1 MNPYDFARI
10 DWDKH
15 PVLKKPLWHN
25 RFAGNKDQPVYSG
38 QLEVDIDVLTPLFI
52 VDPRDDPA
60 DDREPARSL
69 KNENGDYIIPGS
81 SLKGL
86 LRNLVETLGNG
97 CLTLF
102 DGEYDRRQ
110 VNYRHK
116 VDRAFQHC
124 RDNTQL
130 CIACRTFGMLN
141 EREGRGNVFLGKVN
155 ISDAIANYSVLYDPF
170 YTGVLVEPKPRH
182 SDFYLDEPQERIAGR
197 KFYFHH
203 SPNGRPISTD
213 KPQWMGGKP
222 ANRYIEPLARDT
234 QFHFRID
241 FTNLEEDEF
250 GALLLA
256 VVLEEDMRHKIGY
269 GKPLGMGSVE
279 LIPTKLTLIDYST
292 RYTNWQDGQG
302 KTVFVAQQR
311 WDEIGRHLD
320 IFYDNHLQEL
330 AMEDLRRIWRFPP
343 EAGTDY
349 YYPSKRDWF
358 DKPISKGKRIAD
370 TRGVPRQR

>member
-10 DWDKH
+10 DWERPPERRK
-15 PVLKKPLWHN
+15 PVWHN
-25 RFAGNKDQPVYSG
+25 RLVGSTGQKLYSG

-52 VDPRDDPA
+52 VDPRHDPS
-60 DDREPARSL
+60 DDREPALSIQ
-69 KNENGDYIIPGS
+69 NDYGEYIIPGS
-81 SLKGL
+81 SLKGM
-86 LRNLVETLGNG
+86 LRSLVETLGNG

-110 VNYRHK
+110 INYRDK
-116 VDRAFQHC
+116 IAPDFRHC
-124 RDNTQL
+124 RDNTNL
-130 CIACRTFGMLN
+130 CIACRTFGMLAD
-141 EREGRGNVFLGKVN
+141 REGRGNVFLGKVN
-155 ISDAIANYSVLYDPF
+155 IGDALADAHVLYEPF

-182 SDFYLDEPQERIAGR
+182 KDFYLEQDEKHIAGR

-203 SPNGRPISTD
+203 SPNGKPISAND
-213 KPQWMGGKP
+213 LQFMGGK
-222 ANRYIEPLARDT
+222 ASNRYVQPLAKGT

-256 VVLEEDMRHKIGY
+256 VALEPDMRHKIGY

-292 RYTNWQDGQG
+292 RYTQWKASQG
-302 KTVFVAQQR
+302 KQEFGEDIWTA
-311 WDEIGRHLD
+311 INPHLD
-320 IFYDNHLQEL
+320 SFYEKDLQTL
-330 AMEDLRRIWRFPP
+330 AMEDLHRIWLFPP
-343 EAGTDY
+343 EAGVNY

-358 DKPISKGKRIAD
+358 DKPISKGKRIVD
-370 TRGVPRQR
+370 TRSVPRQM